1 MKYAIIDKGTN
12 ARILVGFKNLEER
25 KEQEIRFGYEFPE
38 GHFWPVDWKDARL
51 LFGHA
56 IEDMSLRCELCDGK
70 DFPALLGY
78 LPAILSYRDLF
89 YKGYETGMTAEDIAV
104 RWPE

>member
-1 MKYAIIDKGTN
+1 MKYAIIDKGTS

-38 GHFWPVDWKDARL
+38 GHFWPADWKAARL

-56 IEDMSLRCELCDGK
+56 IEDMSLRCELCGGK
-70 DFPALLGY
+70 DFPA
-78 LPAILSYRDLF
+78 ILWKADQF
-89 YKGYETGMTAEDIAV
+89 YDGHETGASVGE
-104 RWPE
+104 RYL